1 MKQFVFFLIAC
12 FLALAL
18 CGCTPNVEDAFTE
31 GSRFQMVEYDVA
43 IYDVYENTPFSII
56 YDTETGVE
64 YVIVDTYQGFAI
76 SPLYD
81 ANGEVSIRDMDEQKA
96 GE

>member
-1 MKQFVFFLIAC
+1 MKKIVFFLISCMMVA
-12 FLALAL
+12 AL
-18 CGCTPNVEDAFTE
+18 CGCAPNVEDAFTE
-31 GSRFQMVEYDVA
+31 DSRFQMVEYNVA
-43 IYDVYENTPFSII
+43 TYVYGEDTELSII

-64 YVIVDTYQGFAI
+64 YVMVDTYQGFAI

-81 ANGEVSIRDMDEQKA
+81 ANGEVSIRDMSSEKA